1 MNIADELNI
10 VYIKQVDGMDVVE
23 LPVSKFEYLLQ
34 KAYELGRKELA
45 INKLCEL
52 GNVTPLPPEI
62 SPSLFPTGDMGL
74 ILNGNHSNQV
84 AIGSKNVSLIEQ
96 G

>member
-1 MNIADELNI
+1 MNIADKLNI

-23 LPVSKFEYLLQ
+23 LPVSKFEHLLQ
-34 KAYELGRKELA
+34 KAYKLGREE
-45 INKLCEL
+45 LCEL
-52 GNVTPLPPEI
+52 GNITPLPLEI